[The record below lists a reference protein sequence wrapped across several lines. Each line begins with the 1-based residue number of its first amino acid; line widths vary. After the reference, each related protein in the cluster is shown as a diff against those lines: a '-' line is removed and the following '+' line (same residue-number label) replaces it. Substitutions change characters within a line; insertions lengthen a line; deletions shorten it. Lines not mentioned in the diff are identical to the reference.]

1 MSENEQ
7 EKQSGITDDQLP
19 PDLVP
24 GEDNPLAEPLPDG
37 EGSEV
42 LEGGKLADE
51 MTEESEDSADSQEDG
66 ASS

>member
-1 MSENEQ
+1 MSENQPET
-7 EKQSGITDDQLP
+7 ETTTGISDDQLP

-24 GEDNPLAEPLPDG
+24 GEDNPLAEGLPDG

-51 MTEESEDSADSQEDG
+51 MEDTDAESGEDG